1 MVRSVDGYIDSATI
15 ELIKRLGCNECRLFS
30 LRLITDFSKFI
41 GFILAKKEII
51 TLIFSSFLSEKEKL
65 TDIAKDLG
73 KRKQIAVYVFFSD
86 ALSADTFAVCYNRK
100 PRSLER
106 GEVRNLG

>member
-1 MVRSVDGYIDSATI
+1 MARSVDEYIDPATI
-15 ELIKRLGCNECRLFS
+15 ELIKRVGCNECRLFN
-30 LRLITDFSKFI
+30 LKLITDFSKFI
-41 GFILAKKEII
+41 DFILTKKETV

-86 ALSADTFAVCYNRK
+86 ALSPDTFAVCFKLKLN
-100 PRSLER
+100 SLKII
-106 GEVRNLG
+106 